1 MSMAK
6 QLRHAIRVPAFWM
19 GLGLVGLG
27 IVSNLTNGQAQ
38 EGAVNS
44 SLSANLPT
52 PKLIREGTQIV
63 KRRATCRSVADR
75 LSIDLG
81 ENTQPLMALENLA
94 AQRVLK
100 SVLDDAGDSVW
111 IVSGQVTE
119 FQDHNFILLDRVVR
133 DTRR

>member
-1 MSMAK
+1 MSIAK
-6 QLRHAIRVPAFWM
+6 QLRHAVRLPAFWM
-19 GLGLVGLG
+19 SLGLVGLG

-38 EGAVNS
+38 EGTVNS
-44 SLSANLPT
+44 SPSANMPAA
-52 PKLIREGTQIV
+52 KLIREGTQIV

-81 ENTQPLMALENLA
+81 ENTQPLIALENLA

-100 SVLDDAGDSVW
+100 AILDDAGDSAW

-133 DTRR
+133 EARR